1 MAHAFVCQR
10 SRFHIGGKMEALC
23 IFPRVFT
30 RSRACLLGLAL
41 LGTTSGLARPGSQEM
56 GAQKPAKSSQAQ
68 NAAPPVSLN
77 ELINEAT
84 QNNPEIAAAE
94 RGYTAST
101 HVARQRLALPDT
113 QVTLQLFSVGS
124 PRPFAGYTNSDFAY
138 IGLGVSQEIPYPGKR
153 GLRAQVA
160 NREAEVHHVQIE
172 SVRRTVTGKLKAA
185 YFRLAYLQQT
195 LSVLERN
202 DRLLKDVEQIVESR
216 YRVGQGNQ
224 QEVLKA
230 QLQHT
235 KILQEITM
243 HHREVGQLEA
253 QLKQLLNRLQESPD
267 IQTEPLAA
275 RALTHSASE
284 LLGMVKQQNPDVQ
297 ARQAMLTKTASQVEL
312 AKKDFRPDFGIQYMY
327 ENTDRKFR
335 DYYMASFSVTLPNR
349 SRRKAELAEAE
360 ANREQANK
368 QLEAEVQ
375 RRMAEVQD
383 QYVVAQT
390 SAEQLKIYKDGLL
403 PQSNATFQSALAAY
417 QANRQ
422 DFQTLMSSFMDV
434 LGLELEYQRELADHE
449 IALARLETLTGVNF

>member
-1 MAHAFVCQR
+1 MA
-10 SRFHIGGKMEALC
+10 ALC
-23 IFPRVFT
+23 VFPREST
-30 RSRACLLGLAL
+30 RRVVTIMLLGMGLVFVSSGIAQESRQVGVTPASEAQTRTLASPVAL
-41 LGTTSGLARPGSQEM
+41 KDLIQE
-56 GAQKPAKSSQAQ
+56 AEQK
-68 NAAPPVSLN
+68 
-77 ELINEAT
+77 
-84 QNNPEIAAAE
+84 NPEIAAAE
-94 RGYTAST
+94 RGYTAAT
-101 HVARQRLALPDT
+101 HTARQVSALPDT
-113 QVTLQLFSVGS
+113 QVTIQQFSVGS
-124 PRPFAGYTNSDFAY
+124 PRPFAGYTNSEFAY
-138 IGLGVSQEIPYPGKR
+138 VGLGASQEIPYPGKR

-160 NREAEVHHVQIE
+160 TREAGVRHIQIE
-172 SVRRTVTGKLKAA
+172 SVRRAVTDKLKAA

-202 DRLLKDVEQIVESR
+202 DQLLKDVEQIVESR
-216 YRVGQGNQ
+216 YRVGKGNQ

-253 QLKQLLNRLQESPD
+253 QLKQFLNRPQDGPD

-275 RALTHSASE
+275 RALTYSAPD
-284 LLGMVKQQNPDVQ
+284 LLSLAKQQNPNIQ
-297 ARQAMLTKTASQVEL
+297 AQQAMLTKTESQVEL
-312 AKKDFRPDFGIQYMY
+312 AKREFRPDFSVQYMY
-327 ENTDRKFR
+327 QNTDRKFR

-349 SRRKAELAEAE
+349 GRRKAELAEAQ
-360 ANREQANK
+360 ANQGQANK

-375 RRMAEVQD
+375 QRLAEVQE

-390 SAEQLKIYKDGLL
+390 SQEQLKIYKDGLI

-422 DFQTLMSSFMDV
+422 DFETLLSSFMDV
-434 LGLELEYQRELADHE
+434 LNLEIDYQRELADHE